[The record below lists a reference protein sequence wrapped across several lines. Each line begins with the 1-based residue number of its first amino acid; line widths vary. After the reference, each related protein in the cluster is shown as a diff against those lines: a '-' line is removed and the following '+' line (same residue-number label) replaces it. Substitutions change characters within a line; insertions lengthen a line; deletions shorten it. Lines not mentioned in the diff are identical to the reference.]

1 MDAVLKKSLEAIES
15 SLASLLESVTVDDPS
30 SDAALALVAADDD
43 LSSSLEQLVVHQ
55 TNHQKLLHLRALSS
69 ALDSELSTLLTTLS
83 QARIEL
89 QSTTTTVFP
98 AHARQVEYDA
108 LLSYATK
115 ISKFTRPPTHLKSQ
129 PQPADP
135 TASTETSSS
144 TALVL
149 KSADVNGNNATKDGG
164 VDGSSAN
171 NAAGAG
177 AGETTGNAATRP
189 TAEDIAMLD
198 PTAGMPFVPWPTE
211 EIMRRGILANM
222 GSMETMPD
230 AAAGQ
235 EAEPGAAEPD
245 TTGEVAPPT
254 GGSRQMSDADRERAR
269 EEAAR
274 REAERK
280 QKEQEVFQGLDLYD
294 PDSD

>member
-1 MDAVLKKSLEAIES
+1 MDAVLKKSLDAIES
-15 SLASLLESVTVDDPS
+15 SLAALLESVTVDDPS
-30 SDAALALVAADDD
+30 SDAAAALVAADDD
-43 LSSSLEQLVVHQ
+43 LSSSLEQLVAHQ
-55 TNHQKLLHLRALSS
+55 TNHQRLLHLRALSS
-69 ALDSELSTLLTTLS
+69 ALDSELSTLLTSLS
-83 QARIEL
+83 QARTEL

-98 AHARQVEYDA
+98 SHSRQVDYDA

-115 ISKFTRPPTHLKSQ
+115 ISKFTRPPTHLRSQ
-129 PQPADP
+129 PQTEP
-135 TASTETSSS
+135 TNTDAS

-149 KSADVNGNNATKDGG
+149 KPDVNGNSLGKDGG
-164 VDGSSAN
+164 AEGSGG
-171 NAAGAG
+171 NAAGA
-177 AGETTGNAATRP
+177 AGGGEPTGNAATRP

-211 EIMRRGILANM
+211 EIMRRGILANI
-222 GSMETMPD
+222 GSIEAIPDTAAGQAADQGTADGD

-235 EAEPGAAEPD
+235 TAGPS
-245 TTGEVAPPT
+245 
-254 GGSRQMSDADRERAR
+254 GGNRQISEADRERAR

-280 QKEQEVFQGLDLYD
+280 QIEQEVFQGLDLYD